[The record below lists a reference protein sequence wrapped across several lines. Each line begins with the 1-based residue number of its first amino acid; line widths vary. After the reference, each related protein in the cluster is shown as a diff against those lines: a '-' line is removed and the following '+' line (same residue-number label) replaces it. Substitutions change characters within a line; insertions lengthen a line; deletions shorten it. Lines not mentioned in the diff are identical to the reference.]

1 MLVIAGVTILDIFL
15 RASLNSPIS
24 AMNEIVAMVFAI
36 AISACF
42 PVGIAKR
49 VHLRVN
55 VLSTYF
61 SKNLNLWLTAIG
73 SLVLFWMFALLAWR
87 IGFYSMEMHLRGAV
101 TTILT
106 IPKGPFLWAVTLL
119 CGISAMVQYVVF
131 AGDAAAACRRLPS
144 SNRITLLVLV
154 GGLATTLIVV
164 GTFDTVA
171 TTISNPAKAA
181 PQMTALIIFAFVWC
195 LLLMIMPIGAVM
207 VLLGFVGMSLLLG
220 IDPALSVVGS
230 EISAFLTNGQLAVL
244 PLFLMMGILASAAG
258 LSEDIYRLAQ
268 ALFGNLKGGLA
279 LATIGGCA
287 GFGAVTG
294 SSVATAATI
303 GRVALPEMNQRGYE
317 VGFSAGCVAAGGTLG
332 ALVPPSSALVLYAFL
347 TEESIGQ
354 LFIAALVPAALGVLL
369 YMMTISTYVR
379 LVPTAAPPSEKTGS
393 TKLITELRRSSTVI
407 ILFAVVM
414 GGIYTGLFTA
424 TEAAAVGVVGA
435 FLAALFRG
443 KLRGNAFWDVMGE
456 TASITAM
463 IYVLILGGITISFF
477 FGITELPE
485 FLTRSVAQM
494 DLPPLGVIGL
504 LLGVYVLLGAVMESF
519 SIMVITVPV
528 VSGLISGLGFDL
540 VWWGIIM
547 LVVVEIGLITPPFG
561 INVFILKTIAGA
573 NLPLTTVF
581 RGVMPFV
588 AADLL
593 KLILLVLMPALVL
606 WLPSTIFN

>member
-1 MLVIAGVTILDIFL
+1 
-15 RASLNSPIS
+15 
-24 AMNEIVAMVFAI
+24 
-36 AISACF
+36 
-42 PVGIAKR
+42 
-49 VHLRVN
+49 
-55 VLSTYF
+55 
-61 SKNLNLWLTAIG
+61 
-73 SLVLFWMFALLAWR
+73 
-87 IGFYSMEMHLRGAV
+87 
-101 TTILT
+101 
-106 IPKGPFLWAVTLL
+106 
-119 CGISAMVQYVVF
+119 
-131 AGDAAAACRRLPS
+131 
-144 SNRITLLVLV
+144 
-154 GGLATTLIVV
+154 
-164 GTFDTVA
+164 
-171 TTISNPAKAA
+171 
-181 PQMTALIIFAFVWC
+181 
-195 LLLMIMPIGAVM
+195 
-207 VLLGFVGMSLLLG
+207 
-220 IDPALSVVGS
+220 
-230 EISAFLTNGQLAVL
+230 
-244 PLFLMMGILASAAG
+244 
-258 LSEDIYRLAQ
+258 
-268 ALFGNLKGGLA
+268 
-279 LATIGGCA
+279 
-287 GFGAVTG
+287 
-294 SSVATAATI
+294 
-303 GRVALPEMNQRGYE
+303 
-317 VGFSAGCVAAGGTLG
+317 
-332 ALVPPSSALVLYAFL
+332 
-347 TEESIGQ
+347 
-354 LFIAALVPAALGVLL
+354 
-369 YMMTISTYVR
+369 
-379 LVPTAAPPSEKTGS
+379 
-393 TKLITELRRSSTVI
+393 
-407 ILFAVVM
+407 M

-573 NLPLTTVF
+573 DLPLTTVF

-593 KLILLVLMPALVL
+593 KLILLVLIPALVL